1 LAPSF
6 LKHADEQTVAGIAA
20 LSQAIQHHALD
31 NVDFT
36 NWGVVAAPRY
46 LGRAAC
52 AVALTR
58 FSAEGAWGISPHL
71 IPHRSLHALSGTV
84 SQALKIHGP
93 NFGVGGGR
101 EGAAEALLVA
111 GTLLAGGDLP
121 GVWVM
126 LTGYNPELVPAN
138 PPSAEAP
145 AAAPDCVAVAVALTP
160 APRGRSDVFLTVG
173 GTDADHQGIGTSSLF
188 SLEEL
193 AAQMTTPQTRAS
205 WRLRCG
211 GWAIWQDANAVVETC
226 L

>member
-1 LAPSF
+1 

-31 NVDFT
+31 KIDFT
-36 NWGVVAAPRY
+36 DWGVVAAPRY

-58 FSAEGAWGISPHL
+58 FDAEGAWGISPHL

-93 NFGVGGGR
+93 NFGVGGGC

-138 PPSAEAP
+138 PPGTEA
-145 AAAPDCVAVAVALTP
+145 AAAPDCVAVALALTP
-160 APRGRSDVFLTVG
+160 VKDQRAGLFLTVG
-173 GTDADHQGIGTSSLF
+173 GTDADLQGIGTSSIF
-188 SLEEL
+188 SLEDL
-193 AAQMTTPQTRAS
+193 ATQMAVPQSRAS
-205 WRLRCG
+205 WRLCCG
-211 GWAIWQDANAVVETC
+211 GWAIWHEGNAVGETC